1 MQMQYMQYVW
11 FGLVGLIA
19 GALAGL
25 LLRGHHIVL
34 VDIAL
39 AVAGALLG
47 GHLFFTYGATLG
59 LRPGMTGG
67 LIFAAIGA
75 GVFLLA
81 WRTTHLD

>member
-1 MQMQYMQYVW
+1 MQYLW
-11 FGLVGLIA
+11 FGLIGLVA

-34 VDIAL
+34 VDIVL
-39 AVAGALLG
+39 GVAGALGG
-47 GHLFFTYGATLG
+47 GHLFLTYGATLT
-59 LRPGMTGG
+59 LRTGSTGG

-75 GVFLLA
+75 GVLLLA

>member
-1 MQMQYMQYVW
+1 MQYLW
-11 FGLVGLIA
+11 FGLVGLVA

-25 LLRGHHIVL
+25 LLRGHYKAL
-34 VDIAL
+34 VDIPL

-47 GHLFFTYGATLG
+47 GHLFLTYGATLG
-59 LRPGMTGG
+59 LGIGLTGG

-81 WRTTHLD
+81 WRTTHLGD